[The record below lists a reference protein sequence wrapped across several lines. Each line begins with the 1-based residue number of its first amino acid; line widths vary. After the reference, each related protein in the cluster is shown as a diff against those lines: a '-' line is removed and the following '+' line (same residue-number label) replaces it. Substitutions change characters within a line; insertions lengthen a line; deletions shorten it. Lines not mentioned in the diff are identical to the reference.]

1 MTTHQS
7 TRKQARQNAVLA
19 AFRETGLVNK
29 ACLAADVARR
39 QHYEWLDTDAEY
51 RARFEA
57 ADRELSGLLVDEAI
71 HRAISGT
78 LKPVVF
84 QGMFT
89 YEPIRDEAGAI
100 VRDEEGKALLSKD
113 PLCVR
118 EYANDLLWKLIEARL
133 PEKYGRKVKV
143 EHSGNVAVRMAAA
156 RERLK
161 NRDAHPAPPQ

>member
-1 MTTHQS
+1 MTHQE
-7 TRKQARQNAVLA
+7 TMKRARQDAVLA
-19 AFRETGLVNK
+19 AFRETGRVNK
-29 ACLAADVARR
+29 ACEAADVARR
-39 QHYEWLDTDAEY
+39 QHYEWLDTDTDY

-71 HRAISGT
+71 ERATRGT

-89 YEPIRDEAGAI
+89 YEPIRNEAGEI
-100 VRDEEGKALLSKD
+100 MRDEQGKALLAKD

-143 EHSGNVAVRMAAA
+143 EHSGNIAVRMAAA

-161 NRDAHPAPPQ
+161 NRDPKPAPPQ